1 MSVPPQLIRVK
12 RKATEEA
19 PVSYLRVQETK
30 RHRSDV
36 FVYQRQNGEIAFA
49 ENIPR
54 QIQKPVIHTSP
65 ASRQSAAFQSAATRQ
80 AKDAAANKGNI
91 NDDDHVSRIASSRA
105 TASAPASTNALDS
118 TSISEPRRFHMS
130 RKEMLLAASPYAD
143 RSHGGMSKK
152 RPATA
157 MFVERNI
164 KRVSSKVPDKLHAAN
179 HVSATTVLA
188 STGAPATEA
197 MEIDRPEPRKFKKPG
212 IAKLTAARESK
223 PNDKPQLPKS
233 MTDRWNVDMQ
243 QLTADM
249 EAYAMQQIGLNLQRA
264 EEERREQETPRI
276 KTSSQLK
283 FKPKAPAKRYAE
295 RHPEKV
301 QTPVDKDM
309 VDADVET
316 SDSDDGDYII
326 ETYVRVPASSM
337 GDHVPPQSVGLLVF
351 DAEPDLEF
359 FYGEDDESEDE
370 WAEDE
375 EDENAENYYTA
386 DYPDEEVAT
395 DDEFGKNPYAF
406 RTDNA
411 SDLEEYDVESDDQF
425 DEEGATSQF
434 RTGAQQTRQLDVSKL
449 ESRYSTSQAQV
460 KVLVDLKELNKMLGL
475 TRTLTEGLDS
485 MAFLPPRLEAWFFES
500 L

>member
-36 FVYQRQNGEIAFA
+36 FVYQRQNEEITFA
-49 ENIPR
+49 ESIPR
-54 QIQKPVIHTSP
+54 PIQKPVIHTSP
-65 ASRQSAAFQSAATRQ
+65 ASRQSAAFQGATRQ
-80 AKDAAANKGNI
+80 DTYHDKDVAANKGNGS
-91 NDDDHVSRIASSRA
+91 DDASRIASSRA
-105 TASAPASTNALDS
+105 TTSAPASTNALDS
-118 TSISEPRRFHMS
+118 APISEPRRFHMS
-130 RKEMLLAASPYAD
+130 RKDMLLAASPYAD
-143 RSHGGMSKK
+143 RPHGGISKK

-179 HVSATTVLA
+179 NVPATVL
-188 STGAPATEA
+188 APATEA
-197 MEIDRPEPRKFKKPG
+197 MEVDKPEPRKFKKPG
-212 IAKLTAARESK
+212 IAKLTAARENK

-295 RHPEKV
+295 RHPEEV
-301 QTPVDKDM
+301 QTPVDKEM
-309 VDADVET
+309 VDADIET

-337 GDHVPPQSVGLLVF
+337 GEHVPPQSVGLLVF

-406 RTDNA
+406 RNGNA

-434 RTGAQQTRQLDVSKL
+434 RTYIGRNGAKSNHL
-449 ESRYSTSQAQV
+449 
-460 KVLVDLKELNKMLGL
+460 
-475 TRTLTEGLDS
+475 
-485 MAFLPPRLEAWFFES
+485 
-500 L
+500 

>member
-36 FVYQRQNGEIAFA
+36 FVYQRQDKEVAFA
-49 ENIPR
+49 ESIPR

-65 ASRQSAAFQSAATRQ
+65 ASRQSTAFQSATRHNTSLNKDVPADKGSSNNDASKAPSVPSPRATT
-80 AKDAAANKGNI
+80 AAA
-91 NDDDHVSRIASSRA
+91 AA
-105 TASAPASTNALDS
+105 AASTNTLDS
-118 TSISEPRRFHMS
+118 APVSEPRRFHMS
-130 RKEMLLAASPYAD
+130 RKDMLLAASPYPD
-143 RSHGGMSKK
+143 RSHGGNSKK

-157 MFVERNI
+157 MFVERNM
-164 KRVSSKVPDKLHAAN
+164 KRVPPRVIDKLHAAN
-179 HVSATTVLA
+179 NGPAPVLTT
-188 STGAPATEA
+188 TGAPAATEA
-197 MEIDRPEPRKFKKPG
+197 MEVDKPEPKKFKKPG
-212 IAKLTAARESK
+212 VARLTAARDSK
-223 PNDKPQLPKS
+223 PKDKPELPKS

-264 EEERREQETPRI
+264 EEERREQERPRI
-276 KTSSQLK
+276 KTSSPLK
-283 FKPKAPAKRYAE
+283 FKPKPPAKRYAE
-295 RHPEKV
+295 RHPEEA
-301 QTPVDKDM
+301 QPPVDKKM

-316 SDSDDGDYII
+316 SDSDSDYII

-351 DAEPDLEF
+351 DAEPDVEF

-395 DDEFGKNPYAF
+395 DDEFDQNPYAF
-406 RTDNA
+406 RTGNA

-425 DEEGATSQF
+425 DEESATSQF
-434 RTGAQQTRQLDVSKL
+434 RTYIGRNGARSNHL
-449 ESRYSTSQAQV
+449 
-460 KVLVDLKELNKMLGL
+460 
-475 TRTLTEGLDS
+475 
-485 MAFLPPRLEAWFFES
+485 
-500 L
+500 

>member
-36 FVYQRQNGEIAFA
+36 FVYQRQNREITFA

-65 ASRQSAAFQSAATRQ
+65 ASRQSAAFQSATRQ
-80 AKDAAANKGNI
+80 DKDAAANKGNI
-91 NDDDHVSRIASSRA
+91 IIDDVSRIASSRT
-105 TASAPASTNALDS
+105 TASAPTSTTNALDS
-118 TSISEPRRFHMS
+118 TPISEPRRFHMS

-143 RSHGGMSKK
+143 RSHHGGMSKK

-179 HVSATTVLA
+179 DVS
-188 STGAPATEA
+188 TEA

-212 IAKLTAARESK
+212 VAKLTPARESK

-264 EEERREQETPRI
+264 EEERREQEKPRI

-295 RHPEKV
+295 RHPEEV

-309 VDADVET
+309 VDADAET

-351 DAEPDLEF
+351 DGEPDLEF

-375 EDENAENYYTA
+375 EDENGIVY
-386 DYPDEEVAT
+386 
-395 DDEFGKNPYAF
+395 
-406 RTDNA
+406 
-411 SDLEEYDVESDDQF
+411 SIC
-425 DEEGATSQF
+425 TSPKTW
-434 RTGAQQTRQLDVSKL
+434 RCA
-449 ESRYSTSQAQV
+449 AC
-460 KVLVDLKELNKMLGL
+460 
-475 TRTLTEGLDS
+475 
-485 MAFLPPRLEAWFFES
+485 
-500 L
+500 

>member
-30 RHRSDV
+30 RHRSHV
-36 FVYQRQNGEIAFA
+36 FVYQRQNQRQNEEIAFA
-49 ENIPR
+49 ESIPR

-65 ASRQSAAFQSAATRQ
+65 ASRQSTAFQSATRQ
-80 AKDAAANKGNI
+80 DIYPDKDVAANKGNG
-91 NDDDHVSRIASSRA
+91 NDDASKTASSRA
-105 TASAPASTNALDS
+105 TTSSPASTDTLDS
-118 TSISEPRRFHMS
+118 APVSEPRRFHMS
-130 RKEMLLAASPYAD
+130 RKDMLLAASPYPD
-143 RSHGGMSKK
+143 RSHGGISKK

-157 MFVERNI
+157 TFVERKI
-164 KRVSSKVPDKLHAAN
+164 KRISSKVLDKLHGAN
-179 HVSATTVLA
+179 NVPATVVTSA
-188 STGAPATEA
+188 GAPPAEA
-197 MEIDRPEPRKFKKPG
+197 MEVERPEPRKFKKPG
-212 IAKLTAARESK
+212 VAKLTAARENK

-283 FKPKAPAKRYAE
+283 FKPKPPAKRYAE
-295 RHPEKV
+295 RHPEEA
-301 QTPVDKDM
+301 QPPVDQEM
-309 VDADVET
+309 VDADAET

-351 DAEPDLEF
+351 DAEPDVEF

-395 DDEFGKNPYAF
+395 DDEFDQNPYAF
-406 RTDNA
+406 RTGNA
-411 SDLEEYDVESDDQF
+411 SDLEEYDVGGESEDRSN
-425 DEEGATSQF
+425 EEGATSQF
-434 RTGAQQTRQLDVSKL
+434 RTYIGRNGARSNHL
-449 ESRYSTSQAQV
+449 
-460 KVLVDLKELNKMLGL
+460 
-475 TRTLTEGLDS
+475 
-485 MAFLPPRLEAWFFES
+485 
-500 L
+500 